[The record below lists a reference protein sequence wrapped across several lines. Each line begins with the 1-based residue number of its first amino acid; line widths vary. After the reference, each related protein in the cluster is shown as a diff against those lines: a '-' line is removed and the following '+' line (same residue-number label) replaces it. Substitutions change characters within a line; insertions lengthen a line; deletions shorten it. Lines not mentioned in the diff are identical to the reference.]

1 MYLFLSK
8 SEHTTNTYT
17 PPPINSAAEPNHQ
30 ARGPKRG
37 VGLAGDIV
45 ASVSKGLEALT
56 CGHRNP
62 VSEIVGIVSDGL
74 KRGAGETP
82 NRHPDKRK

>member
-1 MYLFLSK
+1 MRR
-8 SEHTTNTYT
+8 
-17 PPPINSAAEPNHQ
+17 PDSAAEPHR
-30 ARGPKRG
+30 AHGPRRG

-62 VSEIVGIVSDGL
+62 VSEIVGVVSDGL

-82 NRHPDKRK
+82 NRHPEKRK

>member
-1 MYLFLSK
+1 MLTR
-8 SEHTTNTYT
+8 ERT
-17 PPPINSAAEPNHQ
+17 NSAAEPH
-30 ARGPKRG
+30 RSHGPRRG

-82 NRHPDKRK
+82 NRHPAKRQ